1 MPYYPQLTFNP
12 MPIYFIFSCSF
23 ERWIDI
29 LISLDIPHC
38 FFKAMRP
45 AVKAGCDIYLEG
57 QLIVSS
63 LDDLSALQQFK
74 NTLDTFFKEE
84 AKSHYLSFL
93 SGVPECVNLKTP

>member
-1 MPYYPQLTFNP
+1 

-23 ERWIDI
+23 ERWLDI
-29 LISLDIPHC
+29 LISLEIPPC
-38 FFKAMRP
+38 FFKAIRP
-45 AVKAGCDIYLEG
+45 AVEGGYDIYLEG

-63 LDDLSALQQFK
+63 LDDLSDLQQFK

-93 SGVPECVNLKTP
+93 SGVSECVNLKTP

>member
-29 LISLDIPHC
+29 LISLEIPHC
-38 FFKAMRP
+38 FFKAVRS
-45 AVKAGCDIYLEG
+45 AVESGYDIYLESS
-57 QLIVSS
+57 LTVSS

-74 NTLDTFFKEE
+74 NALDDFFKEE
-84 AKSHYLSFL
+84 SKSHYLSL
-93 SGVPECVNLKTP
+93 MNGVTEWTNLKTP